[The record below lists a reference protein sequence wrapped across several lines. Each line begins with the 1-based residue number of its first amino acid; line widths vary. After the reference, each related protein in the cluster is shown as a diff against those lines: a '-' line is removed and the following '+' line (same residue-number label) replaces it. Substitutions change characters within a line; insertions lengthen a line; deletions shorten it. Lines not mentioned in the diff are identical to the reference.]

1 MSKFAKY
8 LIFEYFLLE
17 LLKEKKPPFHL
28 RESHLGQYKRLH
40 SIFRIINKKMIGSTF
55 KEAFYTFPSSSVPVE
70 TGTLVGKGA
79 VVPPDMGL

>member
-1 MSKFAKY
+1 
-8 LIFEYFLLE
+8 
-17 LLKEKKPPFHL
+17 
-28 RESHLGQYKRLH
+28 
-40 SIFRIINKKMIGSTF
+40 MIGSTF